1 MNENISIIN
10 FLKNKYSLDTFM
22 DTFITTLFIF
32 IVIYL
37 FAIVRSNYTISLVIV
52 MSIVFFFIDNL
63 KNKYNELYN
72 MKVKELKFKASQ
84 IKKRIY
90 EILKTK

>member
-52 MSIVFFFIDNL
+52 MSIAFFL
-63 KNKYNELYN
+63 
-72 MKVKELKFKASQ
+72 
-84 IKKRIY
+84 
-90 EILKTK
+90 